1 MAYLEVEG
9 TRRIYFEHHVG
20 EGAPVVLV
28 HGWGAS
34 GRCWDTV
41 APALRANGNT
51 VVLLDQRAC
60 GRSDKDFDDVSIAA
74 AGSDVAHL
82 CEHLGLHKPTVNGW
96 SLGGAVAVDA
106 VARLGG
112 NVGGLVLTGGATPR
126 YTATEGWPHGGS
138 VEDVESILQAA
149 AADRASTLKQVADSV
164 CAAPV
169 GPQVVDWLWGM
180 FLEMGP
186 RGDESLR
193 DLAHIDQRKTLESLE
208 VPTLMMHGAHDGFVP
223 LSCAEAGSKLCRG
236 AKLVE
241 FPDSG
246 HAPFLE
252 ERERYLEA
260 LLGFVNQRVT
270 R

>member
-9 TRRIYFEHHVG
+9 TRRIYFEHHHG
-20 EGAPVVLV
+20 QGAPVVLV

-41 APALRANGNT
+41 APALRANGNA

-74 AGSDVAHL
+74 AGSDVADL
-82 CEHLGLHKPTVNGW
+82 CEHLRLHKPIVNGW

-106 VARLGG
+106 VARIGD
-112 NVGGLVLTGGATPR
+112 NAGGLVLTGAASPR

-138 VEDVESILQAA
+138 VDDVENILGAA
-149 AADRASTLKQVADSV
+149 AADRPSTFRQVANSV

-169 GPQVVDWLWGM
+169 GQHVVDWLWKM

-186 RGDESLR
+186 RGDESMR
-193 DLAHIDQRKTLESLE
+193 DLAHLDQRTTLENLDL
-208 VPTLMMHGAHDGFVP
+208 PTLLLHGTHDGFVP
-223 LSCAEAGSKLCRG
+223 LSGAEAGRKLCRD
-236 AKLVE
+236 AVLVE
-241 FPDSG
+241 FSDSG

-260 LLGFVNQRVT
+260 LLGFINERVA